1 MISTNKKIY
10 DFCKRYINHGTNY
23 QSKKNSYKFIYN
35 KDSFGTNLRI
45 TEIQSCAGLEQLK
58 NLNKVQVKR
67 EKMSYDYFNLIL
79 KYKKYFNSF
88 FPPKKIKSAWYR
100 FYFLIK
106 SDIKNYK
113 GIRSKLIKKLK
124 ENNIKC
130 FTGACPEIY
139 LEKSFKKLKNFKQ
152 KRLKNCKILGETSI
166 AVDINHTLN
175 KFQHKKKLA
184 KFETVIKTIFLK

>member
-1 MISTNKKIY
+1 MISTNKKTLY
-10 DFCKRYINHGTNY
+10 RFCKSYINHGTTQKNNQKNY
-23 QSKKNSYKFIYN
+23 NKFIYN

-58 NLNKVQVKR
+58 NLKKVQIKR

-79 KYKKYFNSF
+79 KYKDYFNSF

-100 FYFLIK
+100 FYFFINK
-106 SDIKNYK
+106 DIKNYE
-113 GIRSKLIKKLK
+113 GIRSKLIKKFK
-124 ENNIKC
+124 ENNLEC

-152 KRLKNCKILGETSI
+152 NRLKNCKILGETSI

-184 KFETVIKTIFLK
+184 QFETVIKTIF